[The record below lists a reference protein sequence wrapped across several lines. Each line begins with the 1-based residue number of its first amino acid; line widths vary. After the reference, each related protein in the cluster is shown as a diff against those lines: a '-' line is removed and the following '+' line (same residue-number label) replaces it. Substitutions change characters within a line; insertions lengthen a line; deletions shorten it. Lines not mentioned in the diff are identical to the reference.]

1 MIILHAIWTDRT
13 LHLWAETGAPETPG
27 KKRRKAAKPVAK
39 AGKKTGPIHPFAA
52 DAGAIREALPSVSS
66 DFGMFRPTAATLT
79 LRLPT
84 AEARPLP
91 STPLLGQSGPG
102 VSDQKPHLDL
112 AEWTVPSL
120 VFTGLEALDALTSL
134 PAEFP
139 SGFLGGDSLRYWM
152 RAGAMAM
159 ELLVRQRFVPDFVI
173 ERGAGRAVWRALPDD
188 DALGRMSQLSA
199 SCPPVCRAATDAAP
213 EQLLREFIDSAVDAF
228 VRDRLSGEVKKIAKH
243 RKTAGTIY
251 QQWLTALTSPDPT
264 IKQQEQYLQA
274 FRRDFNGWTEP
285 LRSRDDKAFHACFR
299 LIPPEDPE
307 TSDGWNL
314 GFHLRA
320 REDHSLMIEA
330 AAVWQTQSNAA
341 IVLKRRVNNPQ
352 ELLLAELGKA
362 SRLFPP
368 LERALES
375 ACPVGDR
382 LTTGEAHRFLIEG
395 APLLEQ
401 AGFGVMAPPWWR
413 NPSGQLGIKLAVRP
427 FEKKEGSGL
436 FGLES
441 IVEFDW
447 KIALGEH
454 LISFDEFRRLA
465 SLKVP
470 LVQVR
475 GQWVEVRPDDIQ
487 KALKALQNQP
497 AGQLTLGQLL
507 RLGAGDGRDIA
518 GLPVTGIEAEGW
530 IADLLDPSAD
540 VAHRPGKQPKEFVG
554 ELRPY
559 QLNGLGWLSF
569 LDRFGL
575 GGCLA
580 DDMGLGKTIQLI
592 ALLLQERENVN
603 VKEKIGPTLILAPM
617 SVVGNWQ
624 REIAK
629 FAPTLSCL
637 VHHGADRQ
645 AGKKFKKAATAGD
658 VVISTYGLAR
668 RDREHLGR
676 VNWRRVV
683 LDEAQNIK
691 NPAAKQTQ
699 AVRALPAG
707 RRLALT
713 GTPVENRLTELWSI
727 MNFLNAG
734 YLGGAEDFRKNY
746 AVPVEKFGDQKKAGR
761 LKTLVQP
768 FLLRRLKTDKT
779 IIKDLPEKQEI
790 KVFCNLTKEQATLY
804 AAVVKD
810 MMAKIEQAEGIERHG
825 QVLSAMMKLKQVC
838 NHPAHFMKDN
848 SKAGGRS
855 GKLERLTEML
865 EETLEN
871 GERALVFTQ
880 FTEMGDILRPHLQER
895 FGREALFLH
904 GGVGQKARDEMV
916 ARFQDPAGGPP
927 IFILSLKAGGV
938 GLNLTAAS
946 QVFHFDRWWNPA
958 VEDQATDRAYRIGQT
973 RNVQVYK
980 YVCAGTMEERIDQMI
995 EKKKKLAQ
1003 SVIGAG
1009 ESWLTELST
1018 EELRRVFELSAEAVG
1033 E

>member
-1 MIILHAIWTDRT
+1 MIIIHGIWNQEQ
-13 LHLWAETGAPETPG
+13 LHLWAESSAQEQRRTTRKKKPATGLKPAKEPG
-27 KKRRKAAKPVAK
+27 RC
-39 AGKKTGPIHPFAA
+39 HPFAA
-52 DAGAIREALPSVSS
+52 GVKTLQNSLQSLAPELAMIRYDGGSL
-66 DFGMFRPTAATLT
+66 R
-79 LRLPT
+79 LRLPSAAT
-84 AEARPLP
+84 RPAP
-91 STPLLGQSGPG
+91 SAPLLGQPGPG
-102 VSDQKPHLDL
+102 VADQKPHL

-120 VFTGLEALDALTSL
+120 VLTGLEALDVLTSL

-139 SGFLGGDSLRYWM
+139 AGCVCGDSLKFWM
-152 RAGAMAM
+152 RAAAMAM
-159 ELLVRQRFVPDFVI
+159 EMLVRQRFVPDFVI
-173 ERGAGRAVWRALPDD
+173 ERGAGRATWRALPDD
-188 DALGRMSQLSA
+188 DALGRMSQLLA
-199 SCPPVCRAATDAAP
+199 SCPPVCRAAADAAP
-213 EQLLREFIDSAVDAF
+213 EEMLRDFLDTMVDAF
-228 VRDRLSGEVKKIAKH
+228 VRDHLSGETRKITRN

-251 QQWLTALTSPDPT
+251 QQWLAALTAPDPM
-264 IKQQEQYLQA
+264 IRQQEQYLQA
-274 FRRDFNGWTEP
+274 FQRDFHGWTEP

-307 TSDGWNL
+307 KQDGWSL
-314 GFHLRA
+314 GFHLRD
-320 REDHSLMIEA
+320 REDHSLMIDA
-330 AAVWQTQSNAA
+330 AAVWQTKSNAA
-341 IVLKRRVNNPQ
+341 IVLRRRVNNPQ

-382 LTTGEAHRFLIEG
+382 LTTVEAHRFLIEG

-401 AGFGVMAPPWWR
+401 AGFGVMIPPWWR
-413 NPSGQLGIKLAVRP
+413 KPSGQLGIKLAVRP
-427 FEKKEGSGL
+427 FEKKESSGL

-465 SLKVP
+465 SLKAP

-487 KALKALQNQP
+487 KAVKALQNQA
-497 AGQLTLGQLL
+497 AGQMTLGQLL

-540 VAHRPGKQPKEFVG
+540 TAHRPGKQPKGFVG
-554 ELRPY
+554 KLRPY

-569 LDRFGL
+569 LDRFGF

-580 DDMGLGKTIQLI
+580 DDMGLGKTVQLI
-592 ALLLQERENVN
+592 ALLLQEREGT
-603 VKEKIGPTLILAPM
+603 KEKIGPTLILAPM

-637 VHHGADRQ
+637 VHHGADRH
-645 AGKKFKKAATAGD
+645 AGQKFEKAATAHD
-658 VVISTYGLAR
+658 AVISTYGLAH
-668 RDREHLGR
+668 RDRDHLSR
-676 VNWRRVV
+676 VNWRRVA

-699 AVRALPAG
+699 AVRTLPAG

-734 YLGGAEDFRKNY
+734 YLGGAEDFRKQY
-746 AVPVEKFGDQKKAGR
+746 AVPIEKFGDQKKAGR

-804 AAVVKD
+804 GAVVKD
-810 MMAKIEQAEGIERHG
+810 MLAKIEKADGIERRG
-825 QVLSAMMKLKQVC
+825 LVLSALVKLKQVC

-904 GGVGQKARDEMV
+904 GGVGQKARDAMV

-927 IFILSLKAGGV
+927 IFILSLKAGGT
-938 GLNLTAAS
+938 GLNLTAAT

-958 VEDQATDRAYRIGQT
+958 VEDQATDRAYRIGQKK
-973 RNVQVYK
+973 NVQVYK
-980 YVCAGTMEERIDQMI
+980 YVCLGTLEERIDQMI

-1033 E
+1033 GE